1 MNRFSATIEVVRPH
15 NMIAAGACVSAGY
28 YIAGGRDGAAMMWP
42 VILTALVV
50 GLGNLINDYFDA
62 DIDKVN
68 KPRRPIP
75 SGRLSPAYVF
85 RLYLLGTVGLSVTG
99 FFLLDAVPAV
109 IILAWEILLFLYA
122 WKIKR
127 LLLLGHLL
135 VGLVASSAFIFGAV
149 AVDNIEAVAFPV
161 LFAFMFVM
169 GRELVKGAEDVEGDK
184 YVGAS
189 TLSVRLGAER
199 TGELAVYFMLVC
211 VFLAPLP
218 VMLGSYGPLYA
229 IVMGLV
235 VVPGLLLAAYMVL
248 RHPGRAVLNRV
259 SWILKIEMFFGIA
272 AMALANA

>member
-1 MNRFSATIEVVRPH
+1 
-15 NMIAAGACVSAGY
+15 MIAAGACVSAGY
-28 YIAGGRDGAAMMWP
+28 YIAGGRDGPAMMWP
-42 VILTALVV
+42 VVLAALVV

-62 DIDKVN
+62 DIDRVN

-85 RLYLLGTVGLSVTG
+85 RLYIMGTVGLSVTG
-99 FFLLDAVPAV
+99 FFLLDVVPAV

-149 AVDNIEAVAFPV
+149 AADNIEAVAFPV

-199 TGELAVYFMLVC
+199 TGELAVCFMLVC

-218 VMLGSYGPLYA
+218 LLLGSYGPLYA
-229 IVMGLV
+229 IVMGMI